1 MEMIFALIVS
11 SAAGAIG
18 WWVGEFFSFTVA
30 FAVSTF
36 ASVLGYYY
44 GVKWNREY
52 FC

>member
-1 MEMIFALIVS
+1 MEMIFALIIS

-18 WWVGEFFSFTVA
+18 WWVGDFFSFTAA
-30 FAVSTF
+30 FAVSTV
-36 ASVLGYYY
+36 ASVFGYYY

>member
-18 WWVGEFFSFTVA
+18 GRVGELFSFTVA
-30 FAVSTF
+30 FAASTI
-36 ASVLGYYY
+36 ASVFGYYY